1 MEENGMKVIKIYTP
15 ERKVKKGTALLRV
28 AAYCRVSS
36 KRDEQHTSYDMQ
48 ITVYRDKIEREPG
61 WTLAGIYA
69 DYGLSGTRAEGRP
82 QFLQMI
88 KDCEEGKIDVVIT
101 KSVSR
106 FSRNTLEAV
115 RFIQRLRGMGIRLI
129 FEKES
134 IDNNLISA

>member
-15 ERKVKKGTALLRV
+15 KRKEKKETALLRV

-69 DYGLSGTRAEGRP
+69 DYGLSGTRVPVSTRTMDYPEHGQKEGHSSFR
-82 QFLQMI
+82 
-88 KDCEEGKIDVVIT
+88 
-101 KSVSR
+101 
-106 FSRNTLEAV
+106 
-115 RFIQRLRGMGIRLI
+115 
-129 FEKES
+129 
-134 IDNNLISA
+134 